1 MRILLVEDDALLG
14 DGLRA
19 GLAQSG
25 FTVDWVEDGMAADAA
40 LSANRFA
47 AVVLDWNL
55 PRQDGLTLLRRLRG
69 RRDAT
74 PVLMLTAR
82 DVLEDRIAGLDAGA
96 DDYLIKPIAIAEL
109 AARLRALT
117 RRAAG
122 RSEPVFRHG
131 ALQLNPAQR
140 SVTLAEQP
148 LDLSAR
154 EFDLLALLIAQPG
167 RPMSRE
173 QIENALYGWGEE
185 VESNAI
191 EVHVHHL
198 RKKLGSEWIKTLRG
212 VGYVLKPALEPESEA

>member
-40 LSANRFA
+40 LSANSFA

-212 VGYVLKPALEPESEA
+212 VGYVLKPETEA

>member
-122 RSEPVFRHG
+122 CSEPVFRHG

-212 VGYVLKPALEPESEA
+212 VGYVLKPETEA

>member
-212 VGYVLKPALEPESEA
+212 VGYVLKPALKPETEA

>member
-1 MRILLVEDDALLG
+1 MRILLVEDDSLLG

-25 FTVDWVEDGMAADAA
+25 FRVDWVPDGVAADLA
-40 LSANRFA
+40 LTTESFA

-55 PRQDGLTLLRRLRG
+55 PRRDGLSLLQRLRE

-82 DVLEDRIAGLDAGA
+82 DALDDRVAGLDAGA
-96 DDYLIKPIAIAEL
+96 DDYLVKPVAIAEL

-122 RSEPVFRHG
+122 RSDPLLRHG
-131 ALQLNPAQR
+131 ALQLDPAAR
-140 SVTLAEQP
+140 SARLGDAP
-148 LDLSAR
+148 LELSLR
-154 EFDLLALLIAQPG
+154 EFDLLALLLAQPG
-167 RPMSRE
+167 RPLSRE

-185 VESNAI
+185 VESNAV

-198 RKKLGSEWIKTLRG
+198 RKKLGPDWIKTLRG
-212 VGYVLKPALEPESEA
+212 VGYLLDPARAEGSP

>member
-25 FTVDWVEDGMAADAA
+25 FTVDWVEDGLAADAA
-40 LSANRFA
+40 LSANSFA

-212 VGYVLKPALEPESEA
+212 VGYVLKPALKPETEA

>member
-131 ALQLNPAQR
+131 ALQLNPALR

-212 VGYVLKPALEPESEA
+212 VGYVLKPALKPESEA

>member
-1 MRILLVEDDALLG
+1 MRILLVEDDNLLG
-14 DGLRA
+14 DGLRV
-19 GLAQSG
+19 GLTQAG
-25 FTVDWVEDGMAADAA
+25 FTVDWVKDGIAADAA
-40 LSANRFA
+40 MAANDFA

-55 PRQDGLTLLRRLRG
+55 PRQDGLALLKKLRS

-82 DVLEDRIAGLDAGA
+82 DALADRIAGLDAGA
-96 DDYLIKPIAIAEL
+96 DDFLIKPVAIAEL

-122 RSEPVFRHG
+122 RSEPLFRHAG
-131 ALQLNPAQR
+131 LTLDPARRCVEMAGKQLEL
-140 SVTLAEQP
+140 SV
-148 LDLSAR
+148 R

-167 RPMSRE
+167 RPLSRE

-198 RKKLGSEWIKTLRG
+198 RKKLGADWIKTLRG
-212 VGYVLKPALEPESEA
+212 VGYVLKPENTA

>member
-40 LSANRFA
+40 LSANSFA

-212 VGYVLKPALEPESEA
+212 VGYVLKPALKPESEA

>member
-212 VGYVLKPALEPESEA
+212 VGYVLNPALKPETEA

>member
-1 MRILLVEDDALLG
+1 MRILLVEDDNLLG

-19 GLAQSG
+19 GLAQAG
-25 FTVDWVEDGMAADAA
+25 FTVDWVQDGLAADAA
-40 LSANRFA
+40 LSANDFA
-47 AVVLDWNL
+47 AVVLDWGL
-55 PRQDGLTLLRRLRG
+55 PRQDGLTLLKNARS

-82 DVLEDRIAGLDAGA
+82 DALADRIAGLDAGA

-122 RSEPVFRHG
+122 RGEPVFQHRELTLDP
-131 ALQLNPAQR
+131 ARRAVQLAGKPLEL
-140 SVTLAEQP
+140 SV
-148 LDLSAR
+148 R

-167 RPMSRE
+167 RPLSRE

-198 RKKLGSEWIKTLRG
+198 RKKLGSDWIKTLRG
-212 VGYVLKPALEPESEA
+212 VGYVLQPEAAA

>member
-1 MRILLVEDDALLG
+1 MRILLVEDDSLLG

-25 FTVDWVEDGMAADAA
+25 FRVDWVQDGVAADLA
-40 LSANRFA
+40 LTTESFA

-55 PRQDGLTLLRRLRG
+55 PRRDGLSLLQRLRE

-82 DVLEDRIAGLDAGA
+82 DALDDRVAGLDAGA
-96 DDYLIKPIAIAEL
+96 DDYLVKPVAIAEL

-122 RSEPVFRHG
+122 RVDPLLRHG
-131 ALQLNPAQR
+131 ALQLDPAAR
-140 SVTLAEQP
+140 SARLGDAP
-148 LDLSAR
+148 LELSLR
-154 EFDLLALLIAQPG
+154 EFDLLALLLAQPG
-167 RPMSRE
+167 RPLSRE

-185 VESNAI
+185 VESNAV

-198 RKKLGSEWIKTLRG
+198 RKKLGPDWIKTLRG
-212 VGYVLKPALEPESEA
+212 VGYLLDPARAEGAR

>member
-19 GLAQSG
+19 GLSQSG
-25 FTVDWVEDGMAADAA
+25 FTVDWVRDGMAADAA
-40 LSANRFA
+40 LATETFA

-55 PRQDGLTLLRRLRG
+55 PRRDGLSLLKVLRSRRN
-69 RRDAT
+69 AS

-82 DVLEDRIAGLDAGA
+82 DALEDRIAGLDAGA
-96 DDYLIKPIAIAEL
+96 DDYLVKPVAIAEL
-109 AARLRALT
+109 AARLRALA

-122 RSEPVFRHG
+122 RCEPLFRHG
-131 ALQLNPAQR
+131 ELTLDPALR
-140 SVTLAEQP
+140 RTTLGDKALE
-148 LDLSAR
+148 LSMR

-167 RPMSRE
+167 RPLSRE

-198 RKKLGSEWIKTLRG
+198 RKKLGSDWIKTLRG
-212 VGYVLKPALEPESEA
+212 VGYVLDPAKG

>member
-1 MRILLVEDDALLG
+1 MRILLVEDDPLLG

-19 GLAQSG
+19 GLGQAG
-25 FTVDWVEDGMAADAA
+25 FTVDWVKDGLAADAA
-40 LSANRFA
+40 LSTETFA

-55 PRQDGLTLLRRLRG
+55 PRKDGLSLLKALRHRRN
-69 RRDAT
+69 AT

-82 DVLEDRIAGLDAGA
+82 DELDDRITGLDAGA
-96 DDYLIKPIAIAEL
+96 DDYLVKPIAISEL

-122 RSEPVFRHG
+122 RSEPLFRHG
-131 ALQLNPAQR
+131 ELSLDPALRRAALGDKALEL
-140 SVTLAEQP
+140 SV
-148 LDLSAR
+148 R
-154 EFDLLALLIAQPG
+154 EFELLALLIAQPG
-167 RPMSRE
+167 RPLSRE

-198 RKKLGSEWIKTLRG
+198 RKKLGTDWIKTLRG
-212 VGYVLKPALEPESEA
+212 VGYLLDPAKAG

>member
-212 VGYVLKPALEPESEA
+212 VGYVLKPALKPESEA

>member
-40 LSANRFA
+40 LSANSFA

-212 VGYVLKPALEPESEA
+212 VGYVLKPALKPETKA